1 MHRNSLVRGLLGI
14 FGVWITSAA
23 LPMINS
29 GVLKQF
35 SPEQLLAARGVLS
48 AVVVF
53 AVLRGRI
60 FGVGG
65 NTYIMAVL
73 VSGAALGLYKGIRIW
88 GGAPTIMVI
97 TATPVLN
104 HLFGLIIGRKTRSS
118 EMLGMLAVVSGVVLA
133 LFEQEL
139 RFNWLGFF
147 WSLFGTF
154 MNAVFYEFISLSKA
168 EPFQKTFWGCL
179 AMGGLGLASSGTFD
193 VPVSTSMFLAVL
205 VFALVG
211 GFLYWWSNMV
221 AFDKRNLPLQTA
233 SILAQGETITVI
245 ILVSTLIIGERHLS
259 MIQWAGVTLALS
271 GAVYLARNAEPSQS

>member
-245 ILVSTLIIGERHLS
+245 LVSTLIIGERHLS